1 MHLFSS
7 ELTGQ
12 SRQGH
17 KSVSS
22 GNQRD
27 NSVDTIGHNLAL
39 TKRQFTTFNLKG
51 SRKMFA
57 FLNEWRIIQR
67 MTQFLIYNC
76 EISLH

>member
-1 MHLFSS
+1 MHLFTL

-17 KSVSS
+17 KSISS

-39 TKRQFTTFNLKG
+39 TKHQFTTSHLKTYTK
-51 SRKMFA
+51 RLRFY
-57 FLNEWRIIQR
+57 FE
-67 MTQFLIYNC
+67 
-76 EISLH
+76 